1 MKNHRD
7 LFSVERMATVLGVSR
22 SGYYAWLSRPVSR
35 RRVWQRALDSRVR
48 VCFRMDRD
56 RSGSPKVHQALKQ
69 QGFSCCRTSVAR
81 SMRRQG
87 LRSKTCRRFV
97 ITTDSNH
104 QLQTTANLLQQR
116 FDVDHP
122 NKVWVSDIT
131 YLRSGEG
138 WLYLAVVIDLYS
150 RRVVG
155 WSLRKD
161 LSHEG
166 ALSALTRAIHTRQPA
181 PGLMIHTDRG
191 TQFCCHGY
199 RDVVR
204 QSHFKHS
211 MSRKGNCW
219 DNAVVESFFRALKT
233 EWAYHISLLNY
244 HHARHELFDYIEAFY
259 NTKRL
264 HQTLNYISPADFER
278 RKN

>member
-155 WSLRKD
+155 WVKC
-161 LSHEG
+161 LS
-166 ALSALTRAIHTRQPA
+166 
-181 PGLMIHTDRG
+181 
-191 TQFCCHGY
+191 
-199 RDVVR
+199 
-204 QSHFKHS
+204 
-211 MSRKGNCW
+211 
-219 DNAVVESFFRALKT
+219 
-233 EWAYHISLLNY
+233 
-244 HHARHELFDYIEAFY
+244 
-259 NTKRL
+259 
-264 HQTLNYISPADFER
+264 
-278 RKN
+278 